1 MKGPRAW
8 LIELAAW
15 KVVSEVAA
23 ALAFHSGLLGRGERA
38 TAQAARI
45 EEWLKGH
52 RKQLLGPVLS
62 WHAEAVREGQP
73 MGAKLWKLLAS
84 PGFLVMALP
93 VLIAGA
99 RDYILPGLDPQ
110 SFAHVF
116 LTSLLPMAAWAVGRL
131 RVDAEV
137 AKGTAGVAVETARAV
152 TFREQARALEAQAR
166 VLAFTRP
173 AVGGGVD
180 VER

>member
-8 LIELAAW
+8 LVERTAW
-15 KVVSEVAA
+15 NVVSEIAA

-52 RKQLLGPVLS
+52 RRQLLDPVLRL
-62 WHAEAVREGQP
+62 HAQAIREGAP
-73 MGAKLWKLLAS
+73 MGARLWSLVSS

-93 VLIAGA
+93 VLITGA

-110 SFAHVF
+110 SFSHV
-116 LTSLLPMAAWAVGRL
+116 LITSMLPMAAWAVGRL

-137 AKGTAGVAVETARAV
+137 AKGEAGVAVETARAV
-152 TFREQARALEAQAR
+152 TFREQARALDAQAR

-173 AVGGGVD
+173 TAGGVD
-180 VER
+180 HSA